1 MLRGLRQL
9 GDSGKHIGELGL
21 RVDVVELGGYAAS
34 SNAPGC
40 GADLM
45 PRGLLRMLTIEKPSK
60 IELDSSAI
68 ATAAGHPTPQALRNA
83 LAPQRW
89 TGNLDA
95 SACTT
100 TFAGG
105 RRVGAT
111 LRDPSSGGCG
121 SGQRGAA
128 PSNTCRVTDQCQ
140 SYALVF
146 PSARG
151 QVLPRGTL
159 SKMFA
164 TCASAPCPTASS
176 TRSPSG
182 PQRRR
187 CIPRW
192 QGCVFPTTSSNS
204 ASPCSSSHPDR
215 GR

>member
-1 MLRGLRQL
+1 MRPRSGCGRPSSSRATAHAPGLRQL
-9 GDSGKHIGELGL
+9 GDSGKHIGEPGL
-21 RVDVVELGGYAAS
+21 RVDVVELVGYAAS
-34 SNAPGC
+34 SNPPGC

-111 LRDPSSGGCG
+111 LRVPSSGGCG

-140 SYALVF
+140 SYAQNYEAVSVGTENISRPPLT
-146 PSARG
+146 ARIY
-151 QVLPRGTL
+151 
-159 SKMFA
+159 A
-164 TCASAPCPTASS
+164 A
-176 TRSPSG
+176 
-182 PQRRR
+182 
-187 CIPRW
+187 
-192 QGCVFPTTSSNS
+192 
-204 ASPCSSSHPDR
+204 
-215 GR
+215 